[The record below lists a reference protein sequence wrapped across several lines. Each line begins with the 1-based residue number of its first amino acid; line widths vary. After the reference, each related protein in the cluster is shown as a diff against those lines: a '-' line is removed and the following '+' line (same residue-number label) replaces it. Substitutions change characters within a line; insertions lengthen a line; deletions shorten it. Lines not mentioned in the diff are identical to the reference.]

1 MLRHLPDG
9 RKREVTAENRWLH
22 YLQDAPAL
30 NVVKCAQQSEIR
42 RTSRPNLVHKSQP
55 DTYQPGRRS
64 KSWLKIKSHMQQEAV
79 IGGITEPSGSR
90 KYFVY
95 DRGKLRYVGH
105 TGTGFSNE
113 MLKDILK
120 RLTPHFTD
128 SCPFD
133 PRPKDSARVQWV
145 KPRLVCEVAFQEWT
159 SDGKLRAP
167 AFLGLREDKSP
178 MEVVREH
185 LAGPPKKVFPA
196 QPK

>member
-1 MLRHLPDG
+1 
-9 RKREVTAENRWLH
+9 
-22 YLQDAPAL
+22 
-30 NVVKCAQQSEIR
+30 
-42 RTSRPNLVHKSQP
+42 
-55 DTYQPGRRS
+55 
-64 KSWLKIKSHMQQEAV
+64 V

-133 PRPKDSARVQWV
+133 PRPKASARVQWV
-145 KPRLVCEVAFQEWT
+145 KPRLVWKKIADPSEIIKQNQAFKISTLLNQQQHP
-159 SDGKLRAP
+159 SIDR
-167 AFLGLREDKSP
+167 
-178 MEVVREH
+178 
-185 LAGPPKKVFPA
+185 
-196 QPK
+196 

>member
-1 MLRHLPDG
+1 MLG
-9 RKREVTAENRWLH
+9 
-22 YLQDAPAL
+22 
-30 NVVKCAQQSEIR
+30 
-42 RTSRPNLVHKSQP
+42 
-55 DTYQPGRRS
+55 
-64 KSWLKIKSHMQQEAV
+64 
-79 IGGITEPSGSR
+79 
-90 KYFVY
+90 VY
-95 DRGKLRYVGH
+95 DQGKLRYVGH
-105 TGTGFSNE
+105 TGTGFSDE

-120 RLTPHFTD
+120 RLTPYFTD